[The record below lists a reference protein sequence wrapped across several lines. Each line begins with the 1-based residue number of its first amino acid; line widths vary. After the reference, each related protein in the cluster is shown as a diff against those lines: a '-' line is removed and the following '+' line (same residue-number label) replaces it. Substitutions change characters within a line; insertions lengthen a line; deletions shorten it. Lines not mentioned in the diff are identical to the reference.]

1 MSAAE
6 SVNGFSARELRDAFG
21 LFPTGVAII
30 TAQALNGERLGLTVS
45 SFNSVSIDPPLVLFS
60 VAKNAKSIAGWE
72 NIKQFAVNILGE
84 NQSELSTRF
93 AKALTDKWQGLDPLQ
108 AKVIDAPLIRDA
120 LASLECELWTKY
132 DGGDH
137 IILIGKVLH
146 LSRVS
151 QDNPRPLLFAT
162 GRYRRL
168 DSGTPIETPFDVS
181 HLLHGW

>member
-1 MSAAE
+1 MSGAAPV
-6 SVNGFSARELRDAFG
+6 SQFSARELRDALG
-21 LFPTGVAII
+21 LFPTGVAVI
-30 TAQALNGERLGLTVS
+30 TAHAVHGERLGLTVS

-72 NIKQFAVNILGE
+72 SINQFAVNILDE
-84 NQSELSTRF
+84 KQSEISTRF
-93 AKALTDKWQGLDPLQ
+93 AKALTDKWEGLDPSR
-108 AKVIDAPLIRDA
+108 AKVVDAPLIRDA
-120 LASLECELWTKY
+120 LASLECELWARY

-137 IILIGKVLH
+137 IIVVGKVVP
-146 LSRVS
+146 LSRML

-168 DSGTPIETPFDVS
+168 DSGTSIETPFDVS